1 MSVKRQ
7 LTHYTW
13 SEVAGLDKTD
23 GVVILPI
30 GAVEQHGHHLPLLTD
45 TLIANRMLDAALD
58 LLPDEVIAWTL
69 PPLPYSKSNEHTGFP
84 GTISLS
90 AQTLMAV
97 LHDIARSLADAGFRR
112 LAFVNGHGG
121 NVALLEMTARD
132 IRAANGLL
140 CFCLQPALF
149 VDPPF
154 PISDEERRLG
164 FHGGELETSLLLAIA
179 PELVDMEKA
188 VRHYAEFP
196 SPSPETGEEGGGNPS
211 PGGGSPLFF
220 FGPASTAW
228 LSRDWSADGIFGDAT
243 LGTAEKGNALI
254 EAGGR
259 RLADLIRVISTFET
273 ARG

>member
-1 MSVKRQ
+1 MSLNRQ
-7 LTHYTW
+7 LAHHTW
-13 SEVAGLDKTD
+13 SQVAALDKQQ

-45 TLIANRMLDAALD
+45 TLIATRMLDAALA
-58 LLPDEVIAWTL
+58 LLPNDVNAWVL
-69 PPLPYSKSNEHTGFP
+69 PSLPYSKSNEHTGFP

-132 IRAANGLL
+132 IRAATGLI

-149 VDPPF
+149 VEPPF
-154 PISDEERRLG
+154 PISAEERRLG
-164 FHGGELETSLLLAIA
+164 FHGGELETSLVLAIA
-179 PELVDMEKA
+179 PELVDMDKA
-188 VRHYAEFP
+188 VRHYADF
-196 SPSPETGEEGGGNPS
+196 PETGT
-211 PGGGSPLFF
+211 PLFF
-220 FGPASTAW
+220 FAPASTAW

-243 LGTAEKGNALI
+243 LGTAEKGDALI
-254 EAGGR
+254 AAGGQK
-259 RLADLIRVISTFET
+259 LADLIRVISTFET

>member
-1 MSVKRQ
+1 MNVNRF
-7 LTHYTW
+7 LAHHTW
-13 SEVAGLDKTD
+13 SEVAALDKTD

-45 TLIANRMLDAALD
+45 TLIANRMLDAALK

-84 GTISLS
+84 GTVSLS

-97 LHDIARSLADAGFRR
+97 LLDIARSVADAGFRR

-132 IRAANGLL
+132 IRAATGLL

-154 PISDEERRLG
+154 PISDAERRLG

-196 SPSPETGEEGGGNPS
+196 ETGT
-211 PGGGSPLFF
+211 PLFF

-243 LGTAEKGNALI
+243 LGTAEKGDALI
-254 EAGGR
+254 AAGGQ